1 MSREHDTLSRA
12 TAAGTLTLDEGVTV
26 ARMGF
31 GAMRLTGP
39 GIFGPPA
46 NREECRRVLR
56 RAIELGVTFFDTAD
70 SYGPA
75 ISEQIIA
82 EALYPYPSGT
92 VIATKGGFVRP
103 GPDRWETDG
112 RPEHLRA
119 ACESSLRRLRL
130 DRIDLYQLHRIDP
143 KVPEA
148 DQFGALSDL
157 RDEGKIRFVGLS
169 EVDVDAIE
177 RARQS
182 LPVISVQNRYNV
194 LDRTSDGVVEYCE
207 RHDLVFIPWHPLGAG
222 TLDISGALGAVA
234 RRHGAT
240 ALQVGLAW
248 LLARSRIMLPIPGT
262 SSTNHLEEN
271 VAAASIALSVDDLRA
286 LNSLQPSSQSS

>member
-1 MSREHDTLSRA
+1 MSRDHDTLSRA
-12 TAAGTLTLDEGVTV
+12 TAAGTLTLGEGVTV

-46 NREECRRVLR
+46 NREQCRRVLR

-75 ISEQIIA
+75 VSEEIIA

-103 GPDRWETDG
+103 GPERWETDG

-143 KVPEA
+143 AVPEA
-148 DQFGALSDL
+148 DQFGMLSDL
-157 RDEGKIRFVGLS
+157 RQEGKIRFVGLS
-169 EVDVDAIE
+169 EVDVDTIE

-182 LPVISVQNRYNV
+182 LPVISVQNRYNIV
-194 LDRTSDGVVEYCE
+194 DRTSDAVVEYCE
-207 RHDLVFIPWHPLGAG
+207 SHGLVFIPWHPLGAG
-222 TLDISGALGAVA
+222 TLDIPGVLRDVA

-240 ALQVGLAW
+240 PLQVGLAW

-262 SSTNHLEEN
+262 SNTDHLEEN
-271 VAAASIALSVDDLRA
+271 VAAASIALSIDDLRA
-286 LNSLQPSSQSS
+286 LNSLQS